1 MMLRRAIR
9 DIVKTD
15 WSQTRAIS
23 SLPCTLAIAIAL
35 LAGLAAGKPLA
46 GMVAASGAMSVGFGA
61 FQRLGRSRVMP
72 MLWASIG
79 MMISTAA
86 GGLPAKIPLA
96 PVFFPP
102 AGGVFFLN
110 HN

>member
-23 SLPCTLAIAIAL
+23 SLPCTVAIAIAL
-35 LAGLAAGKPLA
+35 LAGLVAGKPLA

-72 MLWASIG
+72 MLLASVG

-86 GGLPAKIPLA
+86 GLLA
-96 PVFFPP
+96 TPSLFSLVFLT
-102 AGGVFFLN
+102 AGRGVS
-110 HN
+110 